1 MDKIRPKAIGLALKR
16 RPKGSEA
23 LDITHNAA
31 LERVESQKEGFE
43 KLAKRVLSWII
54 HAQRQLT
61 IVELQHALAVKIG
74 EPELDEENVR
84 EPHQLVS
91 VYAGLV
97 TSDQKTGVIR
107 LVHYTT
113 QQYFERTRLSWAPNV
128 QADITMACLTY
139 LSFNTFETGP
149 CDTHEK
155 FVVRLQQNI
164 FLVYAAK
171 NGGSSWSQGFI
182 RRNCS

>member
-23 LDITHNAA
+23 LDITYNAA

-74 EPELDEENVR
+74 EPELDEEN
-84 EPHQLVS
+84 
-91 VYAGLV
+91 
-97 TSDQKTGVIR
+97 KTGVIR

-113 QQYFERTRLSWAPNV
+113 QQYFERTRLSWAPSV